1 MLIFPPSLYL
11 QETTQRRDIAGLPVI
26 HEINRHVTEAD
37 KQTLTPTYIHM
48 LSDHLEIHTRKCTR
62 ITHCAL

>member
-26 HEINRHVTEAD
+26 REINRHVTEAD
-37 KQTLTPTYIHM
+37 KQVLNT
-48 LSDHLEIHTRKCTR
+48 HLHTRYLT
-62 ITHCAL
+62 I